1 MISKKY
7 WENWARET
15 ENERNQ
21 QKKTV
26 LMNNVNGSHPIG
38 DLGKTAVGI
47 LQSCPTK
54 AKHWAIYPPTP
65 ILHWLRVGPGALA
78 PPHF

>member
-1 MISKKY
+1 
-7 WENWARET
+7 
-15 ENERNQ
+15 
-21 QKKTV
+21 
-26 LMNNVNGSHPIG
+26 MNNVNGAHPIG

-65 ILHWLRVGPGALA
+65 ILHWLTVGPGALA